1 LEVTNNEGHNSL
13 LESLYSICYSSNS
26 DDTTGKDKCMS
37 NYIYLVIVL
46 VACLLGA
53 TAILYEQ
60 VSGLDKQLQEQFE
73 KLDREMNS

>member
-1 LEVTNNEGHNSL
+1 MN
-13 LESLYSICYSSNS
+13 
-26 DDTTGKDKCMS
+26 

-60 VSGLDKQLQEQFE
+60 ASGIE
-73 KLDREMNS
+73 KHLEEELETIVKELNS

>member
-1 LEVTNNEGHNSL
+1 MN
-13 LESLYSICYSSNS
+13 
-26 DDTTGKDKCMS
+26 

-46 VACLLGA
+46 IACLLGA

-60 VSGLDKQLQEQFE
+60 VNGLDKQLQEQFE

>member
-1 LEVTNNEGHNSL
+1 MN
-13 LESLYSICYSSNS
+13 
-26 DDTTGKDKCMS
+26 

>member
-1 LEVTNNEGHNSL
+1 MRGFYEGHNSL
-13 LESLYSICYSSNS
+13 LESLYSICYSSIS
-26 DDTTGKDKCMS
+26 DDNTGKDKSMN